1 MCQRFPLA
9 LPVPAAAI
17 AHPSPWL
24 YTDSDVNLDAAT
36 GKLRWYYQG
45 VTNDFMDHDMQTSP
59 IGAAISGAPGC
70 CGVSAQSANAGNR
83 QEMIGL
89 FGAADWEHRRVKQ
102 PDLDEN

>member
-1 MCQRFPLA
+1 MTFGIGNPYQT
-9 LPVPAAAI
+9 AAMAI

-59 IGAAISGAPGC
+59 IAATINGAASRHRLGQDGR
-70 CGVSAQSANAGNR
+70 GLRDER
-83 QEMIGL
+83 QHRQ
-89 FGAADWEHRRVKQ
+89 ADLEDASR
-102 PDLDEN
+102 